1 MARSSLNGGD
11 PRKRRIEWRVIGYT
25 LRRRFIS
32 SFEKTFYLLLLE
44 ITILAI
50 IPIWATGCGGRAGNG
65 DDTGVV
71 VKLLCVFSTNP
82 CQEHQIL
89 AFYYKDP
96 SSPAFSTHFFIESG
110 FRDMTWIFIPKVIKR
125 SAYSDQ
131 LLLRITYI
139 LGATLKNLSCS

>member
-1 MARSSLNGGD
+1 MIQESDVRHDILWCTKLVDGQKLSEWGG
-11 PRKRRIEWRVIGYT
+11 PKKEKNRMKSNRVYT
-25 LRRRFIS
+25 
-32 SFEKTFYLLLLE
+32 EKTFYLLLLE

-50 IPIWATGCGGRAGNG
+50 IPTWATGCGGRAGNG

-110 FRDMTWIFIPKVIKR
+110 FRDMT
-125 SAYSDQ
+125 
-131 LLLRITYI
+131 
-139 LGATLKNLSCS
+139 